1 MTTEF
6 NSRLIDDFD
15 PHFEEEEEDEIADE
29 KYKNGDPTFQKLLER
44 RIIWL
49 GEEVTN
55 ENANAICAKMLLLSE
70 RDPDKDIILY
80 INSPGGSVT
89 DGMSIY
95 DIMRFIKP
103 DVVTVGI
110 GLAASMGQFLLSSG
124 TKGKRFALPHTR
136 IMMHQPTGGMYGKVT
151 DLRVS
156 VKESVYIKKMLTEL
170 TAEQTGKSVEQIN
183 GDISKHD
190 VWFTSDEALE
200 YGFIDKIISNESEL
214 PLALSSTPSPAKS
227 SQTKQE
233 SK

>member
-1 MTTEF
+1 MVNQLE
-6 NSRLIDDFD
+6 NELLRDFS
-15 PHFEEEEEDEIADE
+15 PHLEEEEGDELSDD

-55 ENANAICAKMLLLSE
+55 ENAGAICAKMLLLSE
-70 RDPDKDIILY
+70 RDPEKDIVLY
-80 INSPGGSVT
+80 INSPGGSIT

-95 DIMRFIKP
+95 DVMQFIKP
-103 DVVTVGI
+103 DVVTVGV

-124 TKGKRFALPHTR
+124 AKGKRFALPHTR

-156 VKESVYIKKMLTEL
+156 VQELVYLKKMLTEL
-170 TAEQTGKSVEQIN
+170 TAEQTGKTIQQITD
-183 GDISKHD
+183 DISKHD
-190 VWFTSDEALE
+190 VWFTAKEALK
-200 YGFIDKIISNESEL
+200 YGFIDKIISHEREL
-214 PLALSSTPSPAKS
+214 PLTGQASSDAAKS
-227 SQTKQE
+227 AAKSKE